1 MYPLIGPRDD
11 VIREPLRRFAGSVLG
26 SFQRMVQE
34 ALGRGGDHRG
44 NERPD
49 RSCRLLQQQK
59 GKEEDKESADS
70 GAGRLLVHHKVPVG
84 REGSCSVF
92 GSGSL

>member
-34 ALGRGGDHRG
+34 ALARGGDHRG

-59 GKEEDKESADS
+59 GKEEDKRVQSLVTIPFNRQFGS
-70 GAGRLLVHHKVPVG
+70 GAGQFPVHHRVPVG
-84 REGSCSVF
+84 
-92 GSGSL
+92 